1 MIEFLAH
8 HLVTVYV
15 VAAATAVVGVAC
27 SRWLLVAVPIAVV
40 VLTALV
46 LVRKLRRHEPV

>member
-15 VAAATAVVGVAC
+15 VAAATAVVGIA
-27 SRWLLVAVPIAVV
+27 SQRWLFVAVPAAALIIAGVV
-40 VLTALV
+40 A
-46 LVRKLRRHEPV
+46 VRKSRRGPA